1 MRVVLTG
8 ASGQLGAYLLDHL
21 GLHGHEV
28 IAWSGAEA
36 GRRAG
41 WTLHPIN
48 LADSSEVN
56 SAWTSST
63 PTPFCTPEP

>member
-21 GLHGHEV
+21 GSRGHEV

-36 GRRAG
+36 GRRAT

-48 LADSSEVN
+48 
-56 SAWTSST
+56 
-63 PTPFCTPEP
+63 